1 MTQYWV
7 NFARTGDPERRRR
20 LATWP
25 RYEAAADEWL
35 EFGSDI
41 KTTREVRKEK
51 LDLFDRINA
60 PPAS

>member
-7 NFARTGDPERRRR
+7 NFARTGDPNGGG